1 MTYNNY
7 IMKKSNQPKLIKVRN
22 KLNREEIYW
31 TFPGET
37 KDIDGVTF
45 IPVIKNIGIRET
57 PHWMRKDIMEQV
69 K

>member
-1 MTYNNY
+1 
-7 IMKKSNQPKLIKVRN
+7 MKKLTQKPKLIKVRN
-22 KLNREEIYW
+22 KLNHEEIYW

-45 IPVIKNIGIRET
+45 IPVIKNMAIRDT
-57 PHWMRKDIMEQV
+57 PFWMRKDSMEQV

>member
-1 MTYNNY
+1 
-7 IMKKSNQPKLIKVRN
+7 MKKLTQKPKLIKVRN
-22 KLNREEIYW
+22 KLNHEEIYW

-45 IPVIKNIGIRET
+45 IPVIKNMAIRDT
-57 PHWMRKDIMEQV
+57 TFWMRKDSMEQV